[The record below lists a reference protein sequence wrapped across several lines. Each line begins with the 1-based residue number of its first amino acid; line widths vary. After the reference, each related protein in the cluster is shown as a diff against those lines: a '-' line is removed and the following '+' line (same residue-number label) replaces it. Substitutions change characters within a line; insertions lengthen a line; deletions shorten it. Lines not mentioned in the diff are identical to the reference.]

1 MIILPAIDLIDGTCV
16 RLTQGEYN
24 SSERVADDPIDTA
37 KWFEEDGS
45 EWIHMVDLDGAK
57 AGTPLNKNVVEG
69 VIKATKLKV
78 EVGGGIRTLD
88 NIEEYIALGVER
100 IILGSVAIQQPELVY
115 EAVEKYGDKIAVGI
129 DAKDGMARAGG
140 WIVGSDV
147 HFIELA
153 KKMDEA
159 GVKTIIYTDISRDG
173 MLSGVNVDELKEIND
188 AVSANV
194 IASGGVRDISDIDN
208 LCSLGVYGAICGRS
222 IYLKTLNLKE
232 AIERAK

>member
-16 RLTQGEYN
+16 RLTQGEYS
-24 SSERVADDPIDTA
+24 SSERVAENPIATA
-37 KWFEEDGS
+37 KWFEADGAS
-45 EWIHMVDLDGAK
+45 WIHMVDLDGAK
-57 AGTPLNKNVVEG
+57 AGKPCNKDVIENV
-69 VIKATKLKV
+69 IAATNLKV
-78 EVGGGIRTLD
+78 EVGGGIRTLE
-88 NIEEYIALGVER
+88 NIADYINIGVER
-100 IILGSVAIQQPELVY
+100 IILGSVAIQQPELVF
-115 EAVEKYGDKIAVGI
+115 EAVEKYGEKIAVGI

-140 WIVGSDV
+140 WIVGSDI

-173 MLSGVNVDELKEIND
+173 MLSGVNLEELKEIND
-188 AVSANV
+188 AVGANV
-194 IASGGVRDISDIDN
+194 IASGGIRDILDIDN

-222 IYLKTLNLKE
+222 IYLKTLNLKQ

>member
-24 SSERVADDPIDTA
+24 SSERVADDPVDTA
-37 KWFEEDGS
+37 KWFEEDGAT
-45 EWIHMVDLDGAK
+45 WIHMVDLDGAK
-57 AGTPLNKNVVEG
+57 AGQPYNKDVVED
-69 VIKATKLKV
+69 VINATNLKV
-78 EVGGGIRTLD
+78 EVGGGIRTLE
-88 NIEEYIALGVER
+88 NIEEYIDLGVSR

-115 EAVEKYGDKIAVGI
+115 EAVEKFGDKIAVGI

-153 KKMDEA
+153 KKMDDA

-173 MLSGVNVDELKEIND
+173 MLSGVNLDELKEIND
-188 AVSANV
+188 SVNANV
-194 IASGGVRDISDIDN
+194 IASGGVRDMSDIEN
-208 LCSLGVYGAICGRS
+208 LSALGIYGAICGRS
-222 IYLKTLNLKE
+222 IYLRTLNLKE
-232 AIERAK
+232 AIERTK